1 MRHFGRIA
9 MVLYMYNYTS
19 AKENHNNFIK
29 TTKTFANIKKSRTF
43 ASFLKNDQKNNGS
56 VAQLV
61 EQQTLNLWVVG
72 STPTRFTKR
81 DESLGE
87 MSEWSNEPVLKT
99 GVLVRVPGVRIPL
112 SPLKLV

>member
-1 MRHFGRIA
+1 MAGDFFCTLTCYLRA
-9 MVLYMYNYTS
+9 
-19 AKENHNNFIK
+19 NFHISEQI
-29 TTKTFANIKKSRTF
+29 FSQNICIYQKKPYLCIVFEKRP
-43 ASFLKNDQKNNGS
+43 KVGS

-72 STPTRFTKR
+72 STPTRFTKQG
-81 DESLGE
+81 ESLGE

-112 SPLKLV
+112 SPQKVNETYQL

>member
-1 MRHFGRIA
+1 MFLF
-9 MVLYMYNYTS
+9 LYNHVS

-29 TTKTFANIKKSRTF
+29 TTKIFANIKKSRTF